1 MVRRV
6 HCVVGIVLGKCV
18 VVPAMSARIHR
29 CRRNDRD
36 RQGNGDEQTHEDVG
50 DPHVR
55 ALWAGRA
62 RPSIEDAIALLVDD
76 LASLHQSEVGGLIL

>member
-1 MVRRV
+1 MVSV

-18 VVPAMSARIHR
+18 VVPAMSTRIHR

-36 RQGNGDEQTHEDVG
+36 RQGNGDEPTHEDVG